1 MTTTLTP
8 TSAGTRV
15 TLATYTTETG
25 EERALIGQRVDGIPR
40 VTDEPAGEQQGETY
54 VVEPQ
59 IEESKAALDA
69 LLADYLAKAEKL
81 GYPPMHGWF

>member
-8 TSAGTRV
+8 TTPGQRM

-40 VTDEPAGEQQGETY
+40 VTDEPAGKERGETY

-59 IEESKAALDA
+59 LEESKSVLDA
-69 LLADYLAKAEKL
+69 LVADYLAKAEKL

>member
-8 TSAGTRV
+8 TTQAPRV
-15 TLATYTTETG
+15 TLATYTTDTG
-25 EERALIGQRVDGIPR
+25 EERALIGQRIDGIPR
-40 VTDEPAGEQQGETY
+40 VTDEPAGETGETY

-69 LLADYLAKAEKL
+69 LLADYLAKAKKL
-81 GYPPMHGWF
+81 GYAPMHGWF

>member
-8 TSAGTRV
+8 TTAAQRV

-40 VTDEPAGEQQGETY
+40 VTDEPVGEQQGETY

-59 IEESKAALDA
+59 LEESKAALDA
-69 LLADYLAKAEKL
+69 LLADYLAKAEQL